1 MIARRLLQSMLNV
14 VAPSRPS
21 SSAPSFTISNV
32 HISLSQMVG
41 AQLSPKSKFDP
52 RLDTSHDELHCSLP
66 LESRICRSTV
76 VTASGR
82 SKRARI
88 YSRLIWWIYRRLI
101 WWINRRLIWWIN
113 RRRLFLLRTT
123 ATASYT
129 WRFRGMDLD
138 GCIATCQQGQDASTD
153 YLWRHSWYSVAK
165 SLKEMVLT
173 PKARYRV

>member
-1 MIARRLLQSMLNV
+1 MLLP
-14 VAPSRPS
+14 PSRPS

-32 HISLSQMVG
+32 HLSLSQMVG

-76 VTASGR
+76 VTTNGR

-88 YSRLIWWIYRRLI
+88 NRRLI

-113 RRRLFLLRTT
+113 RRRLLVLRTT